1 MALIQTAPE
10 DLPSTNALDYIDDPD
25 AQQPEEGERAE
36 IYLSGS
42 HVCTLDKAPRNR
54 ERITMMVD
62 LEVTAETVRANGDA
76 DVPVR
81 TCKRIGDMYLPG
93 TTRPPS
99 KDELAAEAA
108 REKARAA
115 REKADQEEA
124 ERAER
129 EHNEPPMFDEEGDP
143 IAIDAPGGPT
153 EDDDVANWE
162 AVEDNESQGDDG
174 DNVVQFSDKSKA

>member
-99 KDELAAEAA
+99 KEELAIEAA
-108 REKARAA
+108 REKARLA
-115 REKADQEEA
+115 REQAERDEA
-124 ERAER
+124 ERAEK
-129 EHNEPPMFDEEGDP
+129 ELNEPPMFDEEGDP
-143 IAIDAPGGPT
+143 IAIDAPHPPADEDGEVDPEAVDVDVEGQDD
-153 EDDDVANWE
+153 EDD
-162 AVEDNESQGDDG
+162 
-174 DNVVQFSDKSKA
+174 VVQFSDKSKA